1 MAVDQDLLDQIA
13 GSVADLYREVETAL
27 ITAVAQ
33 RLRADL
39 PLPSP
44 FEETKLDAIRK
55 LQQSA
60 RLILAT
66 LQATRARVIR
76 DAIARA
82 YRSGGDAAVA
92 DLPADWF
99 PRSGIGQQARDA
111 LREIPNARVIE
122 NIAAALHRDV
132 GRVDQNIL
140 RAPVDAYRAV
150 QAGAAA
156 RITSGAFTRRQ
167 ASQAAWQRLMDRGIV
182 DFTDRAGRRWK
193 LSSYVEMLARTN
205 AQRAAVQGQTDRLE
219 SIGIDLVYISDNS
232 QECKRCRPFE
242 SKVLAR
248 GSGPIGKIQI
258 KHATKDGVMVTVD
271 VLDTLAGAMSRGLFH
286 PNCRHSASAYLP
298 GVTVLKKG
306 TADPE
311 GDKARQRQRALERK
325 IRAEKEKVLGAL
337 TPEAKK
343 EANAR
348 VRAAQ
353 AALRAHLAAHPKLK
367 RLPYREQIGAGNIPK
382 QGGPKGGPVQDLQ
395 PPIQDA
401 LPLGA
406 PDAGIPARPAPAKPA
421 APNPAQAEQK
431 TKTEAA
437 KPAQPPAQAEQTK
450 LTPAKQPKAK
460 AKGESPQQPSL
471 AERVALGERSREEL
485 SGGMGG
491 DTSLVTL
498 ADGSKVIHK
507 VARRTHIG
515 DDAVEQVDAEELGGK
530 VARALGLQAPRV
542 HRVGPIEMYQ
552 EYMPGTLAA
561 KAKKPK
567 GYLTSDD
574 GWRMALLDA
583 LLDYPDRHTGN
594 WLVHRGRLVSID
606 HGLAFSFWN
615 EEAMS
620 EAVGKPIV
628 HDVGKFWPMMMR
640 KSETPNFFRIGEWV
654 DNDLSRHD
662 IETARA
668 RLTALRGDFQAL
680 GRDDW
685 WRAMMARLDG
695 IEPHAKGTS
704 RRLA

>member
-13 GSVADLYREVETAL
+13 STVADLYREVESAL

-55 LQQSA
+55 LQASG
-60 RLILAT
+60 RLILAS

-76 DAIARA
+76 EAIARA

-99 PRSGIGQQARDA
+99 PKSGIGQEARDA

-122 NIAAALHRDV
+122 NIAAALHSDV
-132 GRVDQNIL
+132 GRVDMNIL

-156 RITSGAFTRRQ
+156 RITSGAFTRRE

-248 GSGPIGKIQI
+248 SSGPIGKIQVE
-258 KHATKDGVMVTVD
+258 HATKDDHMVTVN
-271 VLDTLAGAMSRGLFH
+271 VVDTLQGAMSRGLFH

-298 GVTVLKKG
+298 GVTTLKKN

-311 GDKARQRQRALERK
+311 GDKARQKQRALERK
-325 IRAEKEKVLGAL
+325 IRTEKEKALGAL

-395 PPIQDA
+395 PPIQDT
-401 LPLGA
+401 LPLGG
-406 PDAGIPARPAPAKPA
+406 PDAGTPPKRSTPPPPA
-421 APNPAQAEQK
+421 AP
-431 TKTEAA
+431 
-437 KPAQPPAQAEQTK
+437 KPAQPPA
-450 LTPAKQPKAK
+450 LAKQPKPAPAK
-460 AKGESPQQPSL
+460 PTKAAPKPAPKPASAKQTL
-471 AERVALGERSREEL
+471 AERIAQGERSRETL
-485 SGGMGG
+485 SGGMYG

-498 ADGSKVIHK
+498 KDGSKVVHK
-507 VARRTHIG
+507 VVKRTHIA
-515 DDAVEQVDAEELGGK
+515 DDAVDQADAEELGGK
-530 VARALGLQAPRV
+530 VARALGVPAPKV
-542 HRVGPIEMYQ
+542 HRVGPKELYLEFM
-552 EYMPGTLAA
+552 EGRLAERGGR
-561 KAKKPK
+561 PK

-574 GWRMALLDA
+574 GWRMAFLDA
-583 LLDYPDRHTGN
+583 LVDYPDRHGGN
-594 WLVHRGRLVSID
+594 WLHRKGRLISID
-606 HGLAFSFWN
+606 HGLAFRFMDN
-615 EEAMS
+615 TGEPLTGPLP
-620 EAVGKPIV
+620 VDHGQ
-628 HDVGKFWPMMMR
+628 GKFGSLFMKAAGPGSAGISDW
-640 KSETPNFFRIGEWV
+640 I
-654 DNDLSRHD
+654 DNDLSPED
-662 IETARA
+662 IDEARR
-668 RLTALRGDFQAL
+668 RLQQLRSDFQAL

-685 WRAMMARLDG
+685 WQAMMARLDA
-695 IEPHAKGTS
+695 IAPHAKGTI
-704 RRLA
+704 RRLT